1 MTSLTDEKPQATTA
15 DVLKRVRTLEIT
27 ARRLVNDTF
36 AGQYSSTFKGRGME
50 FSEVRE
56 YMAGDDVR
64 SIDWNVTART
74 GHPHIKKFVEERE
87 LTILFLVDAS
97 RSLHF
102 GTRDQF
108 KSELAAE
115 ITAVLAFSAL
125 ANNDK
130 TGLLLFSD
138 RVEKFIPP
146 RKTRG
151 HALRL
156 IREVLSFSPQHPGTS
171 LKSAL
176 EYLSHVQRKR
186 AVVFVISDFLDQGYL
201 KTLSIAQRRHDVITV
216 PVEDGWEK
224 RLPARGRWLLEDAET
239 GSAQV
244 VDPAHVG
251 ERFARAQRERREN
264 LERDFRRAGVDSI
277 FVETGKPYT
286 PSFLRFFRE
295 RAKRMH

>member
-1 MTSLTDEKPQATTA
+1 VEEKPRAPA
-15 DVLKRVRTLEIT
+15 DVLKRVRKLEIT

-56 YMAGDDVR
+56 YMPGDDVR

-74 GHPHIKKFVEERE
+74 GNPHIKKFVEERE

-102 GTRDQF
+102 GSRDQF
-108 KSELAAE
+108 KFELAAE
-115 ITAVLAFSAL
+115 VTAVLAFSAL

-130 TGLLLFSD
+130 TGLVLFSD

-146 RKTRG
+146 RKSRG
-151 HALRL
+151 HILRL
-156 IREVLSFSPQHPGTS
+156 IREVLSFTPRHRGTS
-171 LKSAL
+171 LKAAL
-176 EYLSHVQRKR
+176 DFVSHVQRRR
-186 AVVFVISDFLDQGYL
+186 AVVFVLSDFMDTGYQKSL
-201 KTLSIAQRRHDVITV
+201 AIAQRRHDLITV

-224 RLPARGRWLLEDAET
+224 KLPVRGRWLLEDAET
-239 GSAQV
+239 GGAKIVEVGSAGKDYVRSQ
-244 VDPAHVG
+244 AT
-251 ERFARAQRERREN
+251 RRER
-264 LERDFRRAGVDSI
+264 LESEFRRAGVDSI
-277 FVETGKPYT
+277 FIETGRAYT
-286 PSFLRFFRE
+286 PAFLRFFRE

>member
-1 MTSLTDEKPQATTA
+1 
-15 DVLKRVRTLEIT
+15 LEIT

-56 YMAGDDVR
+56 YLPGDDVR

-74 GHPHIKKFVEERE
+74 GHPYIKKFVEERE

-102 GTRDQF
+102 GTRSQY
-108 KSELAAE
+108 KTELAAE

-130 TGLLLFSD
+130 TGLVLFSD

-156 IREVLSFSPQHPGTS
+156 IREVLSFSPATS
-171 LKSAL
+171 GNVTKICLGFCQPCATASG
-176 EYLSHVQRKR
+176 RWC
-186 AVVFVISDFLDQGYL
+186 FVISDFLDDGYQ
-201 KTLSIAQRRHDVITV
+201 KV
-216 PVEDGWEK
+216 PWP
-224 RLPARGRWLLEDAET
+224 LPNGAT
-239 GSAQV
+239 
-244 VDPAHVG
+244 
-251 ERFARAQRERREN
+251 
-264 LERDFRRAGVDSI
+264 I
-277 FVETGKPYT
+277 
-286 PSFLRFFRE
+286 
-295 RAKRMH
+295 

>member
-1 MTSLTDEKPQATTA
+1 MSFSDSTPLTTA

-56 YMAGDDVR
+56 YLPGDDVR
-64 SIDWNVTART
+64 AIDWNVTART
-74 GHPHIKKFVEERE
+74 GHPYIKKFVEERE

-97 RSLHF
+97 RSLRF
-102 GTRDQF
+102 GTRSQL
-108 KSELAAE
+108 KAELAAE

-130 TGLLLFSD
+130 TGLVLFSD
-138 RVEKFIPP
+138 RVEKYIPP
-146 RKTRG
+146 RKSRG
-151 HALRL
+151 HILRL
-156 IREVLSFSPQHPGTS
+156 VRDVLEFTPQNQGTS

-176 EYLSHVQRKR
+176 DFVSHVQRRR
-186 AVVFVISDFLDQGYL
+186 AVVFLISDFMDDGYQRPL
-201 KTLSIAQRRHDVITV
+201 AIAQRRHDLIAV
-216 PVEDGWEK
+216 PVEDRWEK
-224 RLPARGRWLLEDAET
+224 NLPARGRWLLEDAET
-239 GSAQV
+239 GRVRV
-244 VDPAHVG
+244 VNAPREGRA
-251 ERFARAQRERREN
+251 FARAQIERRN
-264 LERDFRRAGVDSI
+264 QLDTTFRRAGVDSI
-277 FVETGKPYT
+277 YVETGRPYT

>member
-1 MTSLTDEKPQATTA
+1 MSLTHQNTPPSTA
-15 DVLKRVRTLEIT
+15 DVIKRVRKVEIT

-56 YMAGDDVR
+56 YMPGDDVR

-74 GHPHIKKFVEERE
+74 GHPYVKKFVEERE

-102 GTRDQF
+102 GSKTQF

-130 TGLLLFSD
+130 TGLILFSD

-146 RKTRG
+146 RKSRG
-151 HALRL
+151 HILRL
-156 IREVLSFSPQHPGTS
+156 IREVLGFTPQHSGTS
-171 LKSAL
+171 LKAAL
-176 EYLSHVQRKR
+176 DFVSHVQRKR
-186 AVVFVISDFLDQGYL
+186 AVVFVLSDFMDDGFQKSLA
-201 KTLSIAQRRHDVITV
+201 IAQRKHDLITV
-216 PVEDGWEK
+216 PVEDPWEK
-224 RLPARGRWLLEDAET
+224 TLPSRGRWLLEDAET
-239 GSAQV
+239 GNTRSVDAPREATRYAKAQTV
-244 VDPAHVG
+244 
-251 ERFARAQRERREN
+251 RREA
-264 LERDFRRAGVDSI
+264 LEREFLRAGADSI
-277 FVETGKPYT
+277 FVQTGLPYT

>member
-1 MTSLTDEKPQATTA
+1 MNTSQNSTSTA
-15 DVLKRVRTLEIT
+15 DVLKRVRKLEIT

-56 YMAGDDVR
+56 YMPGDDVR

-74 GHPHIKKFVEERE
+74 GHPYIKKFVEERE

-97 RSLHF
+97 RSLRF
-102 GTRDQF
+102 GSRSQF
-108 KSELAAE
+108 KAELAAE

-130 TGLLLFSD
+130 TGLVLFSD
-138 RVEKFIPP
+138 RVEKYIPP
-146 RKTRG
+146 RKSRG
-151 HALRL
+151 HILRL
-156 IREVLSFSPQHPGTS
+156 IREVLSFSPQHSGTS

-176 EYLSHVQRKR
+176 DFVSHVQRRR
-186 AVVFVISDFLDQGYL
+186 AVVFLLSDFINSGYQKAL
-201 KTLSIAQRRHDVITV
+201 GIAQRKHDLITV
-216 PVEDGWEK
+216 PVEDPWEK
-224 RLPARGRWLLEDAET
+224 KFPARGRWLLEDAES
-239 GSAQV
+239 GGVQV
-244 VDPAHVG
+244 VNAGRAGKNYV
-251 ERFARAQRERREN
+251 RAQAARRAR
-264 LERDFRRAGVDSI
+264 LETEFRRAGVDSI
-277 FVETGKPYT
+277 FVETGRPYT

>member
-1 MTSLTDEKPQATTA
+1 MEKVEA
-15 DVLKRVRTLEIT
+15 DVLKRVRKLEIT

-56 YMAGDDVR
+56 YMPGDDVR

-74 GHPHIKKFVEERE
+74 GHPYVKKFTEERE

-102 GTRDQF
+102 GSRAQF

-130 TGLLLFSD
+130 TGLILFSD

-146 RKTRG
+146 RKSRG
-151 HALRL
+151 HILRL
-156 IREVLSFSPQHPGTS
+156 IREVLSFSPKQSGTS
-171 LKSAL
+171 IKAAL
-176 EYLSHVQRKR
+176 DFVSHVQRRR
-186 AVVFVISDFLDQGYL
+186 AVVFVLSDFLDSGYQKAL
-201 KTLSIAQRRHDVITV
+201 GIAQRKHDLITV

-224 RLPARGRWLLEDAET
+224 KWPPRGRWLMEDAET
-239 GSAQV
+239 GGTRV
-244 VDPAHVG
+244 VDAS
-251 ERFARAQRERREN
+251 RAGKSYAKAQAVRRDT
-264 LERDFRRAGVDSI
+264 LEREFQRAGVDSI
-277 FVETGKPYT
+277 FVETGRPYT